1 MIFPELAK
9 LMAFE
14 KMRQKDLGDILG
26 ISQQSTALKLNGK
39 TDFSRKE
46 MQLIKN
52 HFRKNYPDIT
62 MDQIFTEEVE
72 IFLPKR
78 FGNEPK
84 GEYI

>member
-14 KMRQKDLGDILG
+14 KMRQKDLGNILG

-46 MQLIKN
+46 MQVIKE
-52 HFRKNYPDIT
+52 HFKKNYPDIT

-72 IFLPKR
+72 IFLPR
-78 FGNEPK
+78 
-84 GEYI
+84 

>member
-39 TDFSRKE
+39 TDFSRKPF
-46 MQLIKN
+46 QKKIPRHN
-52 HFRKNYPDIT
+52 HGPNIHRRSGNF
-62 MDQIFTEEVE
+62 FT
-72 IFLPKR
+72 
-78 FGNEPK
+78 
-84 GEYI
+84 